1 MKQNASVQESTC
13 QCVILR
19 EVNWQI
25 MIALQIATEK
35 SVGVSISKIY
45 AVLMEVI
52 YKFISF
58 QCSKR
63 IISFPANII
72 GTKAHF
78 EKIVDVMDTNSCNKA

>member
-35 SVGVSISKIY
+35 SVGVSFSKKY

-58 QCSKR
+58 
-63 IISFPANII
+63 
-72 GTKAHF
+72 
-78 EKIVDVMDTNSCNKA
+78 

>member
-35 SVGVSISKIY
+35 SVG
-45 AVLMEVI
+45 
-52 YKFISF
+52 
-58 QCSKR
+58 CSKR